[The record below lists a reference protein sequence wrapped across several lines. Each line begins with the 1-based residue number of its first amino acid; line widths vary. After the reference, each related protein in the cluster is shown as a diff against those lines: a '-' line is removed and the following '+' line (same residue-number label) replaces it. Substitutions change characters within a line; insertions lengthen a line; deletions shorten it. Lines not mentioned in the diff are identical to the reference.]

1 MNLSYMLGLLA
12 QADAAGQVDT
22 SAVQVNSIWDFVV
35 KGGPMMIPIGICS
48 LIALTVFV
56 ERVIRLRR
64 KNIIPPGFL
73 AGLRKVLADESNGRS
88 RALDYCK
95 LNKSP
100 VAAVF
105 TTGIKRLSEP
115 LDVLERHIQE
125 SGQREVYKMRK
136 FMRILS
142 VIASITPLMGLLGTI
157 FGMISAFSTVAASAD
172 ALGRTET
179 LAGGIYEAM
188 ITTAA
193 GLMVAIPVLIAY
205 HYVSARIERMVAD
218 IDEMTVDF
226 IEEYALGG
234 SSGVARAAATPAEEP
249 KVTETPPADSDEPPL
264 GAAVATT

>member
-12 QADAAGQVDT
+12 QVDT

-56 ERVIRLRR
+56 ERVISLRR

-73 AGLRKVLADESNGRS
+73 DGLKKVLADGSNGRS
-88 RALDYCK
+88 KALDYCK

-125 SGQREVYKMRK
+125 SGQREIYKMRK
-136 FMRILS
+136 FMRVLS

-157 FGMISAFSTVAASAD
+157 FGMIKAFSTVAASAD

-193 GLMVAIPVLIAY
+193 GLMVAIPVPIAY
-205 HYVSARIERMVAD
+205 NYVSARIERMVAD

-226 IEEYALGG
+226 IEEYAMGG
-234 SSGVARAAATPAEEP
+234 SSGASRATATPAEEP
-249 KVTETPPADSDEPPL
+249 RATDTPPADSDEPPL
-264 GAAVATT
+264 GAAVATTG

>member
-1 MNLSYMLGLLA
+1 MNLSNILGLLA

-56 ERVIRLRR
+56 ERVISLRR

-73 AGLRKVLADESNGRS
+73 DGLTKVLADGANGRAK
-88 RALDYCK
+88 ALDYCK

-157 FGMISAFSTVAASAD
+157 FGMITAFSTVAASAD

-234 SSGVARAAATPAEEP
+234 SSGVARAAVAPTEEP
-249 KVTETPPADSDEPPL
+249 RVTEAPPADSDEPPL